1 MVLMSFRC
9 FPYINLKSGINLDTI
24 YFAMKL
30 KPVKEMLKRLCL
42 VVFIVSALACKA
54 DPRVSV
60 IVSEGDLKPDMQQ
73 AVVTKSLVELIEN
86 FHYQKVVVDDAFSS
100 IMFDEYLK
108 AIDNGKSYFLQSD
121 IEDFEKYRFTLDDDL
136 REGDLSVA
144 FYIFN
149 VYQKRYS
156 NRIAFALKQID
167 KKFDFTGKDNYT
179 YDREK
184 LPWLKSDAESDKLW
198 TNRIKYESLNL
209 KVMGTE
215 EAKIKETLKK
225 RYENLNSQSSKFNN
239 QDVFQIFMNSF
250 TGTVDPHTNYFI
262 PNRAQEFNEELARTF
277 EGIGARLQLE
287 NEIVKIVEVIP
298 GGPAFKAK
306 TIGPNDRIIAVA
318 QGKDGEFVD
327 VIGWRL
333 DVTVTKIKGPKGTI
347 VRLKIIPAGQEL
359 SSTPKIIELV
369 RDKVVLED
377 QSAKKIIKTVDKD
390 GKSYKIGIIQLP
402 AFYADF
408 KAMQAG
414 DRNYKSTTRD
424 VRLLLDT
431 LKQENVD
438 AVILDLRSN
447 GGGSLPEA
455 ISLTGLFIK
464 SGPVVQVRDRRNKVE
479 VDEDDDPSIAWTGP
493 LGVMIDRFSAS
504 ASEIF
509 AGAIQDYGR
518 GLIIG
523 NQSYGKGTVQQ
534 GIDMSRVI
542 GTADKLML
550 KAAQSADNKAGS
562 NTRANAPQF
571 GQINLTMAKFYRV
584 NGSTTQHKGVV
595 PDIEFPTVFPIDKYG
610 ESSEPRALPWDT
622 IPASKYS
629 PMANL
634 GDAKSKLLAL
644 HNERMKSS
652 LDFQYLQEDII
663 EFAKRDL
670 ETSITLNEAQLKKER
685 DEQEEKSLQR
695 ENQRRTAKGLPP
707 LKKGEVKPKDDI
719 DFIRDESLQIMSDF
733 IQIK

>member
-1 MVLMSFRC
+1 
-9 FPYINLKSGINLDTI
+9 
-24 YFAMKL
+24 MKL
-30 KPVKEMLKRLCL
+30 KSVKEMLKRLCL

-54 DPRVSV
+54 DPRVS
-60 IVSEGDLKPDMQQ
+60 ILVSEGDLKPDMQQ
-73 AVVTKSLVELIEN
+73 AVVTRSLVELMEN

-108 AIDNGKSYFLQSD
+108 ALDNGKSYFLQSD
-121 IEDFEKYRFTLDDDL
+121 INDFEKYRLTLDDDL
-136 REGDLSVA
+136 REGDLSVP

-149 VYQKRYS
+149 VYQKRYN
-156 NRIAFALKQID
+156 NRIAFALKQIE
-167 KKFDFTGKDNYT
+167 KEFNFTGNDSYT

-184 LPWLKSDAESDKLW
+184 LPWLKSEAESDKLW

-209 KVMGTE
+209 KVTGTE
-215 EAKIKETLKK
+215 ESKIKETLKK

-262 PNRAQEFNEELARTF
+262 PNRAQEFNEDLARTF

-287 NEIVKIVEVIP
+287 NEIVKIVEIIP

-306 TIGPNDRIIAVA
+306 TLGVNDRIIAVA

-359 SSTPKIIELV
+359 SSAPKIIELV
-369 RDKVVLED
+369 RDKVVLEE
-377 QSAKKIIKTVDKD
+377 QSAKKIIKTVKKD
-390 GKSYKIGIIQLP
+390 GKSYKVGIIQLP

-431 LKQENVD
+431 LKQQKVD

-493 LGVMIDRFSAS
+493 LGVLIDRFSAS

-518 GLIIG
+518 GIIIG

-534 GIDMSRVI
+534 GIDMGRVI
-542 GTADKLML
+542 GTAEKLLL
-550 KAAQSADNKAGS
+550 KASQASNNKAS
-562 NTRANAPQF
+562 TTATSTSAPQF

-595 PDIEFPTVFPIDKYG
+595 PDIEFPTVFPKDKYG

-622 IPASKYS
+622 IAPSRYT
-629 PMANL
+629 PIANL
-634 GDAKSKLLAL
+634 EDVKLKLIAK
-644 HNERMKSS
+644 HQERMKTS
-652 LDFQYLQEDII
+652 LGFQNLQEDIA
-663 EFAKRDL
+663 EFAKRDI
-670 ETSITLNEAQLKKER
+670 ETSITLNEAKLKKER

-695 ENQRRTAKGLPP
+695 ENRRRVAKGLPS
-707 LKKGEVKPKDDI
+707 LKKGEAKAKDDI
-719 DFIRDESLQIMSDF
+719 DFIRDESLEIMADY

>member
-1 MVLMSFRC
+1 
-9 FPYINLKSGINLDTI
+9 
-24 YFAMKL
+24 MKL
-30 KPVKEMLKRLCL
+30 KSVKEMLKRLCL
-42 VVFIVSALACKA
+42 AIFIVAALSCQA
-54 DPRVSV
+54 DPRVNIVVSV
-60 IVSEGDLKPDMQQ
+60 NDLKPDMQQ
-73 AVVTKSLVELIEN
+73 SVVAKSLVDLIEN

-100 IMFDEYLK
+100 IVFDEYLK
-108 AIDNGKSYFLQSD
+108 ALDGGKSYFLQSD
-121 IEDFEKYRFTLDDDL
+121 IAEFEKFRLTMDDDV
-136 REGDLSVA
+136 RSGDLSVP

-149 VYQKRYS
+149 VYQKRY
-156 NRIAFALKQID
+156 NDRVGFALKEIE
-167 KKFDFTGKDNYT
+167 KKFSFTSNENYT

-184 LPWLKSDAESDKLW
+184 LPWLKSESESNSLW
-198 TNRIKYESLNL
+198 SKRIKYEMLNL
-209 KVMGTE
+209 KITGTE

-225 RYENLNSQSSKFNN
+225 RYENLISQSTKFNQ

-250 TGTVDPHTNYFI
+250 TGTVDPHTSYFV
-262 PNRAQEFNEELARTF
+262 PNKAQEFNEDLARTF

-287 NEIVKIVEVIP
+287 NEVVKIAEIIP
-298 GGPAFKAK
+298 GGPAFKSKA
-306 TIGPNDRIIAVA
+306 IQANDRIIAVA

-327 VIGWRL
+327 IIGWRL

-347 VRLKIIPAGQEL
+347 VRLKVIPAGQEL
-359 SSTPKIIELV
+359 SSTPKIVELV

-377 QSAKKIIKTVDKD
+377 QSAKRIIKTINSG

-414 DRNYKSTTRD
+414 DPNYKSTTRD
-424 VRLLLDT
+424 VKLLLDT
-431 LKQENVD
+431 LKREKVD
-438 AVILDLRSN
+438 AVVLDLRSN

-464 SGPVVQVRDRRNKVE
+464 SGPVVQVRDRRNKIE
-479 VDEDDDPSIAWTGP
+479 VSEDEDESIAWTGP
-493 LGVMIDRFSAS
+493 LGVLTDRFSAS

-518 GLIIG
+518 GIIIG

-542 GTADKLML
+542 SPTDKLML
-550 KAAQSADNKAGS
+550 KGAQTVNNKGS
-562 NTRANAPQF
+562 QVNGKGANITRTNAPEF

-584 NGSTTQHKGVV
+584 NGSSTQHKGVV
-595 PDIEFPTVFPIDKYG
+595 PDIEFPTVFPKDKYG

-622 IPASKYS
+622 IS
-629 PMANL
+629 PSQFSPVTNL
-634 GDAKSKLLAL
+634 DQVKRKLIAL
-644 HNERMKSS
+644 HQERMKTSVGFK
-652 LDFQYLQEDII
+652 DLQEDIA
-663 EFAKRDL
+663 EFAKRES

-685 DEQEEKSLQR
+685 DEQEVKSLLR
-695 ENQRRTAKGLPP
+695 ENQKRVARGLPP
-707 LKKGEVKPKDDI
+707 LKKGETKPKEDI
-719 DFIRDESLQIMSDF
+719 DFIRDEGLQIIADF

>member
-1 MVLMSFRC
+1 MD
-9 FPYINLKSGINLDTI
+9 LKS
-24 YFAMKL
+24 F
-30 KPVKEMLKRLCL
+30 KEMLKRLCL
-42 VVFIVSALACKA
+42 AVFIVAALSCKA
-54 DPRVSV
+54 DPRISI
-60 IVSEGDLKPDMQQ
+60 IVSENDLKPDMQQ
-73 AVVTKSLVELIEN
+73 SVVAKSLVELIEN
-86 FHYQKVVVDDAFSS
+86 FHYQKVVVDDSFSS
-100 IMFDEYLK
+100 LVFDEYLK
-108 AIDNGKSYFLQSD
+108 ALDGGKNYFLQSD
-121 IEDFEKYRFTLDDDL
+121 ITDFEKYRLTMDDDV

-149 VYQKRYS
+149 VYQKRY
-156 NRIAFALKQID
+156 NDRVNFALKEID
-167 KKFDFTGKDNYT
+167 KKFNFTSNETYT

-184 LPWLKSDAESDKLW
+184 LPWLKSESESNNLW
-198 TNRIKYESLNL
+198 SKRIKYEMLNL
-209 KVMGTE
+209 KITGTE
-215 EAKIKETLKK
+215 EAKMRETLKK
-225 RYENLNSQSSKFNN
+225 RYENLVSQSTKFNN

-250 TGTVDPHTNYFI
+250 TGTVDPHTNYFV
-262 PNRAQEFNEELARTF
+262 PNKAQEFNEELARTF

-287 NEIVKIVEVIP
+287 NEVVKIAEIIP

-306 TIGPNDRIIAVA
+306 TLEVNDRIIAVA

-347 VRLKIIPAGQEL
+347 VRLKVIPAGQEL
-359 SSTPKIIELV
+359 SSSPKIVELV

-377 QSAKKIIKTVDKD
+377 QSAKKTIKTINQG

-414 DRNYKSTTRD
+414 DKNYKSTTRD
-424 VRLLLDT
+424 VKLLLDT
-431 LKQENVD
+431 LKQQNVD
-438 AVILDLRSN
+438 AVVLDLRSN

-455 ISLTGLFIK
+455 ISLSGLFIK
-464 SGPVVQVRDRRNKVE
+464 SGPVVQVRDRRNKIE
-479 VDEDDDPSIAWTGP
+479 VDEDEDPSIAWTGP
-493 LGVMIDRFSAS
+493 LGVLLDRFSAS

-518 GLIIG
+518 GIVIG

-550 KAAQSADNKAGS
+550 KAAQSAGNKGAA
-562 NTRANAPQF
+562 NTRTNVPEF

-584 NGSTTQHKGVV
+584 NGSSTQHKGVI
-595 PDIEFPTVFPIDKYG
+595 PDIEFPTIFPKDKYG

-622 IPASKYS
+622 ISPSQYS
-629 PMANL
+629 PVADLSGINQ
-634 GDAKSKLLAL
+634 KLIAL
-644 HNERMKSS
+644 HKGRMNTS
-652 LDFQYLQEDII
+652 LGYKNLQEDIA
-663 EFAKRDL
+663 EFAKRES
-670 ETSITLNEAQLKKER
+670 ETSITLNEEQLKKER
-685 DEQEEKSLQR
+685 DEQEAKSLQR
-695 ENQRRTAKGLPP
+695 ENQRRAAKGLAP
-707 LKKGEVKPKDDI
+707 LKKGEAKPKDDI
-719 DFIRDESLQIMSDF
+719 DFIRDEGLQIMADY

>member
-1 MVLMSFRC
+1 
-9 FPYINLKSGINLDTI
+9 
-24 YFAMKL
+24 
-30 KPVKEMLKRLCL
+30 MLKRLCL
-42 VVFIVSALACKA
+42 AVFIVSALACKA
-54 DPRVSV
+54 DPRVNAV
-60 IVSEGDLKPDMQQ
+60 VSENDLKPDMQQ
-73 AVVTKSLVELIEN
+73 SVVAKSLVELIEN

-108 AIDNGKSYFLQSD
+108 ALDNGKSYFFQSD
-121 IEDFEKYRFTLDDDL
+121 IADFEKYRLTMDDDI
-136 REGDLSVA
+136 RDGDLSVA

-149 VYQKRYS
+149 VYQKRY
-156 NRIAFALKQID
+156 NDRVAYALKEID
-167 KKFDFTGKDNYT
+167 KKFNFTSNESYT

-184 LPWLKSDAESDKLW
+184 LPWLKSETESNNLW
-198 TNRIKYESLNL
+198 SKRIKYEMLNL
-209 KVMGTE
+209 KVTGTDE
-215 EAKIKETLKK
+215 SKIKETLKK
-225 RYENLNSQSSKFNN
+225 RYENLISQSTKFNN
-239 QDVFQIFMNSF
+239 QDVFQIFMNAF
-250 TGTVDPHTNYFI
+250 TGTVDPHTNYFV
-262 PNRAQEFNEELARTF
+262 PNRAQEFNEDLARTF
-277 EGIGARLQLE
+277 EGIGASLQLE
-287 NEIVKIVEVIP
+287 NEVVKIAAIIP

-306 TIGPNDRIIAVA
+306 TLNVNDRIIAVA

-333 DVTVTKIKGPKGTI
+333 DITVTKIKGPKGTI
-347 VRLKIIPAGQEL
+347 VRLKVIPAGQEL
-359 SSTPKIIELV
+359 SATPKIVELV

-377 QSAKKIIKTVDKD
+377 QSAKKTIKTVTQE

-424 VRLLLDT
+424 VKLLLDT
-431 LKQENVD
+431 LKRQNVD
-438 AVILDLRSN
+438 AVVLDLRSN

-479 VDEDDDPSIAWTGP
+479 VDEDEDPSIAWTGP
-493 LGVMIDRFSAS
+493 LGVFVDRFSAS

-518 GLIIG
+518 GIIIG

-550 KAAQSADNKAGS
+550 KAVQTAGNNKSGAVVG
-562 NTRANAPQF
+562 ANAPEF

-595 PDIEFPTVFPIDKYG
+595 PDIEFPTVFPKDKYG

-622 IPASKYS
+622 IPPSKYT
-629 PMANL
+629 PVTNL
-634 GDAKSKLLAL
+634 EDIKRKLISI
-644 HNERMKSS
+644 HKERMKTS
-652 LDFQYLQEDII
+652 LGYQNLQEDIA
-663 EFAKRDL
+663 EFAKREA
-670 ETSITLNEAQLKKER
+670 ETSITLNEVQLKKER
-685 DEQEEKSLQR
+685 DEQEAKALQR
-695 ENQRRTAKGLPP
+695 ENQRRAAKGLPA
-707 LKKGEVKPKDDI
+707 LKKGEAKPKDDI
-719 DFIRDESLQIMSDF
+719 DFIRDEGLQIMADY
-733 IQIK
+733 IRIK

>member
-1 MVLMSFRC
+1 
-9 FPYINLKSGINLDTI
+9 
-24 YFAMKL
+24 
-30 KPVKEMLKRLCL
+30 MLKRLCL
-42 VVFIVSALACKA
+42 AVFIVAALACKA
-54 DPRVSV
+54 DPRVSA
-60 IVSEGDLKPDMQQ
+60 IVSKNDLKPDMEQS
-73 AVVTKSLVELIEN
+73 VVAKSVVELIEN
-86 FHYQKVVVDDAFSS
+86 FHYQKVNVDDAFSS
-100 IMFDEYLK
+100 LVFDEYLK
-108 AIDNGKSYFLQSD
+108 ALDGGKSYFLQSD
-121 IEDFEKYRFTLDDDL
+121 ISDFEKYRLTLDDDV
-136 REGDLSVA
+136 REGDLSVP

-149 VYQKRYS
+149 VYQNRY
-156 NRIAFALKQID
+156 NERVQAALKEID
-167 KKFDFTGKDNYT
+167 KKFNFTNNETYT

-184 LPWLKSDAESDKLW
+184 MPWLKSEAESNDLW
-198 TNRIKYESLNL
+198 SKRIKYEMLNL
-209 KVMGTE
+209 KITGTDE
-215 EAKIKETLKK
+215 DKIRETLKK
-225 RYENLNSQSSKFNN
+225 RYENLISQSSKFNN

-250 TGTVDPHTNYFI
+250 TGTVDPHTSYFV

-287 NEIVKIVEVIP
+287 NEVVKIAEIIP

-306 TIGPNDRIIAVA
+306 TLEANDRIIAVA

-347 VRLKIIPAGQEL
+347 VRLKVIPAGQEL
-359 SSTPKIIELV
+359 SSSPKIVVLV

-377 QSAKKIIKTVDKD
+377 QSAKKTIKTITSG

-414 DRNYKSTTRD
+414 DKNYKSTTRD
-424 VRLLLDT
+424 VKLLLDT
-431 LKQENVD
+431 LKQQNVD
-438 AVILDLRSN
+438 AVVLDLRSN

-464 SGPVVQVRDRRNKVE
+464 SGPVVQVRDRRNKIE
-479 VDEDDDPSIAWTGP
+479 VDEDKDASVAWTGP
-493 LGVMIDRFSAS
+493 FGVLLDRFSAS

-518 GLIIG
+518 GIIIG

-550 KAAQSADNKAGS
+550 KAAQTAGNKGS
-562 NTRANAPQF
+562 TSLNSQKRVNAPEF

-584 NGSTTQHKGVV
+584 NGSSTQHKGVV
-595 PDIEFPTVFPIDKYG
+595 PDIEFPTVFPKDKYG

-622 IPASKYS
+622 IS
-629 PMANL
+629 PSPYTPFADL
-634 GDAKSKLLAL
+634 EGVKRQLRAL
-644 HNERMKSS
+644 HDERMKTS
-652 LDFQYLQEDII
+652 LGFKNLQEDIA
-663 EFAKRDL
+663 EFAKRET
-670 ETSITLNEAQLKKER
+670 ETSITLNEVQLKKER
-685 DEQEEKSLQR
+685 EEQEAKSLLR
-695 ENQRRTAKGLPP
+695 ENQRRAAKGLPA
-707 LKKGEVKPKDDI
+707 LKKGEPKPKDDI
-719 DFIRDESLQIMSDF
+719 DFIRDEGLQIMADY

>member
-1 MVLMSFRC
+1 
-9 FPYINLKSGINLDTI
+9 
-24 YFAMKL
+24 
-30 KPVKEMLKRLCL
+30 MLKRLCL
-42 VVFIVSALACKA
+42 AVFIVAALSCKA
-54 DPRVSV
+54 DPRISIV
-60 IVSEGDLKPDMQQ
+60 VSENDLKPDMQQ
-73 AVVTKSLVELIEN
+73 SVVAKSLVELIEN
-86 FHYQKVVVDDAFSS
+86 FHYQKVVVDDSFSS
-100 IMFDEYLK
+100 LVFDEYLK
-108 AIDNGKSYFLQSD
+108 ALDGGKNYFLQSD
-121 IEDFEKYRFTLDDDL
+121 ITDFEKYRLYMDDDV

-149 VYQKRYS
+149 VYQKRY
-156 NRIAFALKQID
+156 NDRVNFALKEID
-167 KKFDFTGKDNYT
+167 KKFNFTSNETYT

-184 LPWLKSDAESDKLW
+184 LPWLKSESESNNLW
-198 TNRIKYESLNL
+198 SKRIKYEMLNL
-209 KVMGTE
+209 KITGTE
-215 EAKIKETLKK
+215 EAKMRETLKK
-225 RYENLNSQSSKFNN
+225 RYENLVSQSSKFNN

-250 TGTVDPHTNYFI
+250 TGTVDPHTSYFV
-262 PNRAQEFNEELARTF
+262 PNKAQEFNEELARTF

-287 NEIVKIVEVIP
+287 NEVVKIAEIIP

-306 TIGPNDRIIAVA
+306 TLEVNDRIIAVA

-347 VRLKIIPAGQEL
+347 VRLKVIPAGQEL
-359 SSTPKIIELV
+359 SSSPKIVELV

-377 QSAKKIIKTVDKD
+377 QSAKKTIKTINQG

-414 DRNYKSTTRD
+414 DKNYKSTTRD
-424 VRLLLDT
+424 VKLLLDT
-431 LKQENVD
+431 LKQQNVD
-438 AVILDLRSN
+438 AVVLDLRSN

-455 ISLTGLFIK
+455 ISLSGLFIK
-464 SGPVVQVRDRRNKVE
+464 SGPVVQVRDRRNKIE
-479 VDEDDDPSIAWTGP
+479 VDEDEDPSIAWTGP
-493 LGVMIDRFSAS
+493 LGVLLDRFSAS

-518 GLIIG
+518 GIVIG

-550 KAAQSADNKAGS
+550 KAAQSAGNKGAA
-562 NTRANAPQF
+562 NTRTNVPEF

-584 NGSTTQHKGVV
+584 NGSSTQHKGVI
-595 PDIEFPTVFPIDKYG
+595 PDIEFPTIFPKDKYG

-622 IPASKYS
+622 ISPSQYS
-629 PMANL
+629 PVADL
-634 GDAKSKLLAL
+634 SGIKQKLIAL
-644 HNERMKSS
+644 HKGRMNTS
-652 LDFQYLQEDII
+652 LGYKNLQEDIA
-663 EFAKRDL
+663 EFAKRES
-670 ETSITLNEAQLKKER
+670 ETSITLNEEQLKKER
-685 DEQEEKSLQR
+685 DEQEAKSLQR
-695 ENQRRTAKGLPP
+695 ENQRRAAKGLAP
-707 LKKGEVKPKDDI
+707 LRKGEAKPKDDI
-719 DFIRDESLQIMSDF
+719 DFIRDEGLQIMADY